1 MDEGIFGKDAQ
12 YSKFFPSYKR
22 FLSLPLLVQLLI
34 LGQLCQIESEN
45 NILHKFIDMIT
56 ENFNVELRKVI
67 T

>member
-1 MDEGIFGKDAQ
+1 MKDAEDARLFQ
-12 YSKFFPSYKR
+12 GYKR

-45 NILHKFIDMIT
+45 KILHKFIDMIT
-56 ENFNVELRKVI
+56 EDFNVELRKVI

>member
-1 MDEGIFGKDAQ
+1 MG
-12 YSKFFPSYKR
+12 YKS

-45 NILHKFIDMIT
+45 KILHKFTDMTT
-56 ENFNVELRKVI
+56 ENFDVELRKVI

>member
-1 MDEGIFGKDAQ
+1 MFVKDAQ
-12 YSKFFPSYKR
+12 YSRFFLGYKR

-45 NILHKFIDMIT
+45 KILHKFIDMTT